1 VKGSFPHAAEAEQAM
16 TWSLALERF
25 LLDIITENDYMHII
39 YMINVDKTWHTRT
52 VCLGHAGRSQAEPF
66 LQHFA

>member
-1 VKGSFPHAAEAEQAM
+1 M